1 MPLETAGEIRDA
13 EYLADGIAASLRSRL
28 AQFSSIR
35 QAAPSEAARYER
47 LGVSP
52 AEAGRE
58 MRVAAVLTGIL
69 ERRADTAIVRLELL
83 RSADGAGLWKRQFVR
98 PIDDLLTLQ
107 TEIARELV
115 EALDISSQPLHV
127 GGDDTRDPS
136 AYQLYVKGRY
146 HVLRRTPGD
155 LRKGLEYLREAVAL
169 DPGYGRAHAKL
180 ADAYILLAMT
190 SDVAPKE
197 SFPHARTAAER
208 ALAIDPG
215 LSEARV
221 SMGIIKFWFDWD
233 WSGAEA
239 EFRRAI
245 AAKPPD
251 PAAHTFYGHLLS
263 NLGDHT
269 RALQEMRRALDYEP
283 HSALTNAL
291 FAQCMYYEGRDDE
304 SLAHLHKTL
313 DLDPG
318 LWLTHNMMGRIYGRK
333 GMYRE
338 ALQAFNRATELGDL

>member
-58 MRVAAVLTGIL
+58 MRVAAVLTGTL

-127 GGDDTRDPS
+127 GGDDT
-136 AYQLYVKGRY
+136 G
-146 HVLRRTPGD
+146 
-155 LRKGLEYLREAVAL
+155 
-169 DPGYGRAHAKL
+169 
-180 ADAYILLAMT
+180 IL
-190 SDVAPKE
+190 
-197 SFPHARTAAER
+197 PHISYT
-208 ALAIDPG
+208 
-215 LSEARV
+215 
-221 SMGIIKFWFDWD
+221 
-233 WSGAEA
+233 
-239 EFRRAI
+239 
-245 AAKPPD
+245 
-251 PAAHTFYGHLLS
+251 
-263 NLGDHT
+263 
-269 RALQEMRRALDYEP
+269 
-283 HSALTNAL
+283 
-291 FAQCMYYEGRDDE
+291 
-304 SLAHLHKTL
+304 
-313 DLDPG
+313 
-318 LWLTHNMMGRIYGRK
+318 
-333 GMYRE
+333 
-338 ALQAFNRATELGDL
+338 